1 MVILKLQPEQISR
14 HWDVLREVLTTL
26 VMDGEQLEQKQVTKI
41 AEKLISEQVQ
51 CWAVQEQVENEYNLV
66 GFVFTSIVVD
76 AIMEIKNLLLLGLYT
91 LRPPSGLFIW
101 TKSFEKLLLYA
112 RGNGCKSIIFYTN
125 VPVLL
130 SMAKKF
136 GANVEYT
143 YGVIPT

>member
-66 GFVFTSIVVD
+66 GFIFTSIVVD

-101 TKSFEKLLLYA
+101 TKSL
-112 RGNGCKSIIFYTN
+112 
-125 VPVLL
+125 
-130 SMAKKF
+130 
-136 GANVEYT
+136 
-143 YGVIPT
+143 